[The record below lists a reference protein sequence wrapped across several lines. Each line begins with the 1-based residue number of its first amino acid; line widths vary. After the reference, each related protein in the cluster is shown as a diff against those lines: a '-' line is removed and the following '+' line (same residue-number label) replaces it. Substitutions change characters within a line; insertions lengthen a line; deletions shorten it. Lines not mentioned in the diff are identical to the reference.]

1 MMNEYHQ
8 TQQYQQQLTVGKIAE
23 KFFAGMLEDR
33 FGMKCVFP
41 EVEGAFSP
49 YDFTAIGKK
58 ESKTIEVK
66 FDTTAIKHS
75 KKRSDGAVNLFI
87 EFFNPVGMYASKLP
101 ASQADL
107 IAYILNEV
115 STCYLIDQAKLKQ
128 FIIDKYKNNEKVY
141 IGTNNTETVGLGFLL
156 NVEELKQERL
166 ITEDW
171 TIKWD

>member
-1 MMNEYHQ
+1 MTEYQ
-8 TQQYQQQLTVGKIAE
+8 QSQQYQQQLTVGKIAE

-33 FGMKCVFP
+33 FSMKCVFP
-41 EVEGAFSP
+41 ETDGVYP
-49 YDFTAIGKK
+49 YDFTAIGRK

-66 FDTTAIKHS
+66 FDNTAIKHS

-101 ASQADL
+101 ISEADL
-107 IAYILNEV
+107 LAYILNEV
-115 STCYLIDQAKLKQ
+115 STCYLIDQKKLKQ
-128 FIIDKYKNNEKVY
+128 FIISKYRKKQKVY
-141 IGTNNTETVGLGFLL
+141 IGTNNTDTFGLGFLV
-156 NVEELKQERL
+156 NVDELKEKKL

>member
-1 MMNEYHQ
+1 MTEYQ
-8 TQQYQQQLTVGKIAE
+8 QSQQYQQQLTVGKIAE

-41 EVEGAFSP
+41 ETNGVYP

-101 ASQADL
+101 VSQADL
-107 IAYILNEV
+107 LAYILNEV
-115 STCYLIDQAKLKQ
+115 STCYLIDQVKLKQ
-128 FIIDKYKNNEKVY
+128 FIINKYKNKEKVY
-141 IGTNNTETVGLGFLL
+141 IGTNNTETFGLGFLL
-156 NVEELKQERL
+156 NVNELKEKKL
-166 ITEDW
+166 ITKDW
-171 TIKWD
+171 TITWD